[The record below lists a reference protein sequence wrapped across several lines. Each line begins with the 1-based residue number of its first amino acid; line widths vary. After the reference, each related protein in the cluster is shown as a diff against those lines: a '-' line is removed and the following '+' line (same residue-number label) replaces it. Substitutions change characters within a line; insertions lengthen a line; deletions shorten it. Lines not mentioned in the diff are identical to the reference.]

1 MVGRRILAVDDDEAL
16 LNSLVPLLES
26 EGYTVDT
33 ATTGQEAIAKTSEKR
48 YDLMIVDMELPDMD
62 GTNLL
67 QRLPVDSSQTVKII
81 LTAHLKMDKVVT
93 ALFRGADTYI
103 MKPIL
108 PGELLKIVKDKINS
122 RSSFARMDR
131 ENAASWIERRAQKV

>member
-1 MVGRRILAVDDDEAL
+1 VVGRRILAVDDDEAL